1 MRKEEDNS
9 MEEDSAVEKRKKIRE
24 IMNDK
29 SLDQRSRNLRI
40 QALMDGSST
49 PQGKNLRRAS
59 MDYSEE
65 VVTCVHY
72 ERKVSRDFACS

>member
-1 MRKEEDNS
+1 MREEEETS

-24 IMNDK
+24 IMTDA
-29 SLDQRSRNLRI
+29 SLDQRLRNLRI

-49 PQGKNLRRAS
+49 PQGKNIRRAS
-59 MDYSEE
+59 VDYSEE

-72 ERKVSRDFACS
+72 ERKVSWDLT